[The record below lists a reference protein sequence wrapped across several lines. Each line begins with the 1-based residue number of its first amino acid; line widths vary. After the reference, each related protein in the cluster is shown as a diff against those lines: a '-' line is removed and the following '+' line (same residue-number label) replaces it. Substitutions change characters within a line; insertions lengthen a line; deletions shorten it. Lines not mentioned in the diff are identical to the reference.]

1 MPELC
6 LGTVQFGLPYG
17 ITNASGQVADDE
29 VRLILR
35 VATAS
40 GIELFDTA
48 QAYGSSESVL
58 GRCWLSE
65 SPRRLISKLSPDAS
79 PESWERRFQ
88 RSLERLHVSTLDGFL
103 LHRASALSESDGD
116 QLIDWLESLLARG
129 LVKRIGVS
137 IYDASELDKLPLD
150 RLQLIQLPLSL
161 YDQRLLQDG
170 TVSQLKSLG
179 IAIHARSVFLQG
191 LLLQTPE
198 SWPAF
203 LSKEFRVHHAECM
216 GQLRQHGLSLLDAA
230 IGFARQCHYLEAVL
244 VGVLSAEE
252 LGQILQAWQS
262 IWHVEVSQM
271 SNLAWGNTADL
282 DPRCWPVR

>member
-17 ITNASGQVADDE
+17 ITNASGHVAEDE
-29 VRLILR
+29 VRRILK
-35 VATAS
+35 VAASS
-40 GIELFDTA
+40 GIERFDTA
-48 QAYGSSESVL
+48 QAYGTSESVL
-58 GRCWLSE
+58 GRCWPSS

-79 PESWERRFQ
+79 PESWETRFQ
-88 RSLERLHVSTLDGFL
+88 CSLELLHVSTLDGFL

-137 IYDASELDKLPLD
+137 IYDASELDELPLD

-191 LLLQTPE
+191 LLLQIPE
-198 SWPAF
+198 AWPGF
-203 LSKEFRVHHAECM
+203 LSQEFREHHAECM
-216 GQLRQHGLSLLDAA
+216 EQLRQNGLGLLDAA
-230 IGFARQCHYLEAVL
+230 IGFARQCQDLEAVL
-244 VGVLSAEE
+244 VGVLTADE
-252 LGQILQAWQS
+252 LNQILQAWQQG
-262 IWHVEVSQM
+262 WPAGLKPM
-271 SNLAWGNTADL
+271 SHWAWGDTADL
-282 DPRCWPVR
+282 DPRCWPAR

>member
-6 LGTVQFGLPYG
+6 LGTVQFGLHYG
-17 ITNASGQVADDE
+17 ITNASGQVGDDE
-29 VRLILR
+29 VRRILR
-35 VATAS
+35 LAAAS
-40 GIELFDTA
+40 GIELLDTA
-48 QAYGSSESVL
+48 QAYGTSEAVL
-58 GRCWLSE
+58 GRCWPSA

-88 RSLERLHVSTLDGFL
+88 SSLELLHVSTLDGFL

-137 IYDASELDKLPLD
+137 IYDASELDGLPLH

-170 TVSQLKSLG
+170 TVSQLKSVG
-179 IAIHARSVFLQG
+179 IAIHARSLFLQG
-191 LLLQTPE
+191 LLLQAPE
-198 SWPAF
+198 AWPAF
-203 LSKEFRVHHAECM
+203 LSQGFREHHAQCM
-216 GQLRQHGLSLLDAA
+216 GQLRHHGLTFLDAA
-230 IGFARQCHYLEAVL
+230 IGFARQCQDLEAVL
-244 VGVLSAEE
+244 VGVLNTQE
-252 LGQILQAWQS
+252 LTQILQAWQQG
-262 IWHVEVSQM
+262 WPAGLKPMSQW
-271 SNLAWGNTADL
+271 SWDNTADL

>member
-1 MPELC
+1 MSELC

-17 ITNASGQVADDE
+17 ITNASGHVAEDE
-29 VRLILR
+29 VRRILK
-35 VATAS
+35 VAASS
-40 GIELFDTA
+40 GIERFDTA
-48 QAYGSSESVL
+48 QAYGTSESVL
-58 GRCWLSE
+58 GRCWPSA

-88 RSLERLHVSTLDGFL
+88 SSLELLHVPTLDGFL

-137 IYDASELDKLPLD
+137 IYAASELDGLPLH

-198 SWPAF
+198 AWPSF
-203 LSKEFRVHHAECM
+203 LSQAFREHHAQCM
-216 GQLRQHGLSLLDAA
+216 GQLRQHGLGLLDAA
-230 IGFARQCHYLEAVL
+230 IGFARQCEYLEAFL

-252 LGQILQAWQS
+252 LNQILQAWQQG
-262 IWHVEVSQM
+262 WPAGLKPM
-271 SNLAWGNTADL
+271 SHWAWDNTADL
-282 DPRCWPVR
+282 DPRCWPAR